1 MKIYHY
7 RPFFT
12 GLLCL
17 ALAVGCA
24 ALGAVYGLE
33 ARHIV
38 GLLILLAMAGISFRF
53 AFAPKGLVDEI
64 QGEVDERALFIATK
78 SGHRTIQIMN
88 ALSFTA
94 AMLAFLAYGFTRWA
108 VWMTVGVTLCGV
120 LVMMFVVLLAV
131 NCYYERKY

>member
-1 MKIYHY
+1 MKIQHY

-12 GLLCL
+12 GLLSL

-24 ALGAVYGLE
+24 GLGSVYGFE

-38 GLLILLAMAGISFRF
+38 GQLILLALAGISFRF
-53 AFAPKGLVDEI
+53 AFAPKGLVEEV

-88 ALSFTA
+88 VLSFSA
-94 AMLAFLAYGFTRWA
+94 AILALLAYTFTRQA
-108 VWMTVGVTLCGV
+108 VWMAVGVTLCGV
-120 LVMMFVVLLAV
+120 LVVMFVVLLGA
-131 NCYYERKY
+131 NCYYEKKY